1 MRHAYRVL
9 QSYSAPSLGLLSL
22 CAYSFAHDVMRLGCS
37 PANECQQPSRRTD
50 GLAAAPI
57 KLHSAAAWQKACS
70 AAGSEPAVAHVLP
83 SHAYGGYQI
92 HVEWTPQEPAP
103 KSL

>member
-22 CAYSFAHDVMRLGCS
+22 CAYSFAHDVMRSSCN

-57 KLHSAAAWQKACS
+57 KLHSAAAWQQAEQRQL
-70 AAGSEPAVAHVLP
+70 GSELALAHILP
-83 SHAYGGYQI
+83 SHASGKYQI
-92 HVEWTPQEPAP
+92 R
-103 KSL
+103 